1 MLAHELRFRILLRLW
16 MHVHKSFPTMLLE
29 GLGQQVSSGS
39 SCPRAA
45 PFVCLSTVPSQ
56 SWFDCSLS
64 DPWTWRFFILYHW
77 WTWADSSGR
86 TIFITAAT
94 LWFPTFFLNWGPS
107 RTSICHGVTIS
118 SYLPDG
124 EQFCSWTTKV
134 LPIKLGHI
142 NKLSYVLCY

>member
-1 MLAHELRFRILLRLW
+1 MNSDLEFCWGFECMCINLSPQCFWKGWGSRFPLGAPVPGLLLLS
-16 MHVHKSFPTMLLE
+16 VFP
-29 GLGQQVSSGS
+29 QY
-39 SCPRAA
+39 P
-45 PFVCLSTVPSQ
+45 Q